1 VTADT
6 SLEQQIPFCARSAP
20 PWRRRAPTQ
29 QPARRVRHPEPLRR
43 RGQRCRRHLRVVDPP
58 RPTGTLPVLQRAQP
72 ALRVAIPPVD
82 HRRARQSDPGSAIA
96 VFEWPSPASST
107 IRARCTVPPESPR
120 PVSRTA
126 ASTCRCRGPPDEQ
139 QSACATV
146 PARHCKV
153 TYDTRLGMVASAR
166 CEDVEVGERRVVGLV
181 AGRGRVPV
189 RDGLDE

>member
-1 VTADT
+1 MTADT

-82 HRRARQSDPGSAIA
+82 HRSGRDSPTRAPRSRCSSGPPRPAARSAPAVQSRPNPRGPCPGPQRRPVVAADLQTSSNQHAPLSQPGIVSHLRHATRYGCFGAVRRRRSRRTTCRRSRRRARPGTGSG
-96 VFEWPSPASST
+96 W
-107 IRARCTVPPESPR
+107 
-120 PVSRTA
+120 SR
-126 ASTCRCRGPPDEQ
+126 
-139 QSACATV
+139 
-146 PARHCKV
+146 
-153 TYDTRLGMVASAR
+153 
-166 CEDVEVGERRVVGLV
+166 
-181 AGRGRVPV
+181 
-189 RDGLDE
+189 